1 MDVVRRFIPC
11 VHEDLV
17 DSEFHDE
24 MIDEQPFVS
33 NCRNVNDTL
42 WTHRMIR

>member
-24 MIDEQPFVS
+24 MIDEQPQNHLYQV
-33 NCRNVNDTL
+33 VGMQMTP
-42 WTHRMIR
+42 

>member
-1 MDVVRRFIPC
+1 MDVVRIFIPS

-33 NCRNVNDTL
+33 NCRNVNETL
-42 WTHRMIR
+42 STHRMIR